1 MSMSF
6 KYKSNE
12 QVAKEIK
19 KLMLDEDVTQRNVAD
34 ELGVTPQAITKL
46 LNKKNLS
53 FSDVKKILNTFGY
66 DLVILFGKNVVEN
79 EED

>member
-1 MSMSF
+1 
-6 KYKSNE
+6 
-12 QVAKEIK
+12 
-19 KLMLDEDVTQRNVAD
+19 MLDEDVTQKNVAD

>member
-1 MSMSF
+1 M
-6 KYKSNE
+6 
-12 QVAKEIK
+12 VAKEIK
-19 KLMLDEDVTQRNVAD
+19 KLMLDEDVTQKNVAD

>member
-19 KLMLDEDVTQRNVAD
+19 KLMLGEDVTQRNVAD

>member
-19 KLMLDEDVTQRNVAD
+19 KLMLDEDVTQKNVAD

>member
-19 KLMLDEDVTQRNVAD
+19 KLMLDEDVTQKTLPMN
-34 ELGVTPQAITKL
+34 
-46 LNKKNLS
+46 
-53 FSDVKKILNTFGY
+53 
-66 DLVILFGKNVVEN
+66 
-79 EED
+79 